1 MSFPAT
7 PSCGQTVVVNNLTYS
22 YSASTN
28 AWSRVIITPSN
39 FTGTCGTY
47 TISNC
52 TPANSTYTGA
62 LIVAGGAGVGG
73 ALYAGSVYAAGAQLL
88 PTTIQEF
95 TAAQSQNTF
104 AISGGYTPGQ
114 VQVTAN
120 GISLSSVDFTATN
133 GSTVVLNIP
142 RNSGDIIRV
151 VASQGFGV
159 SSQQAYN
166 LSQLTAIA
174 PGQSVFSANYNTNTV
189 QVFLNGL
196 LLSTTQYT
204 ASNGT
209 TIVLNPATAATVY
222 VGSPVGVISFNS
234 VSLSNAISSSGGTI
248 NGTLNVIG
256 TLQNNGVSV
265 NGMALAMSVAM
276 GM

>member
-7 PSCGQTVVVNNLTYS
+7 PTNGQTAVINNITYS
-22 YSASTN
+22 YNATTN
-28 AWSRVIITPSN
+28 AWSRVLITPSGLTSTN
-39 FTGTCGTY
+39 AVY

-52 TPANSTYTGA
+52 TAASSTYTGA
-62 LIVAGGAGVGG
+62 LVVAGGAGVGG

-95 TAAQSQNTF
+95 TASAAQTTF